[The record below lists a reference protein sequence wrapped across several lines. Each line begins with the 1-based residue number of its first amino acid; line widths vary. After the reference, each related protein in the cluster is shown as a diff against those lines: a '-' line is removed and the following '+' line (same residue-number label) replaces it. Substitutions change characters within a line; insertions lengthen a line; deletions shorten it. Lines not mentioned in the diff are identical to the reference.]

1 MDPRLSL
8 LFRSIKKSSKASSPT
23 RVPVVPFV
31 AMRSNVATTE
41 SESPTYLLHWH
52 FIGLNHRCLLN

>member
-1 MDPRLSL
+1 MDPRLSF

-31 AMRSNVATTE
+31 AMRSNVAIT
-41 SESPTYLLHWH
+41 ESPTYLLHWH